1 MRSDVLNKSS
11 NKYNFLAKMA
21 SPKLVFAGEA
31 NVTLTEAAHCGKIV
45 VMDAASIKATLPD
58 ISSTGQNGSK
68 YVIVLAGDYSS
79 VSLDTNSA
87 KFLASCGVSATDDG
101 DKLTCDSAKEGD
113 WIEVTGD
120 GNDWIIT
127 GMGGAWSDS
136 GA

>member
-11 NKYNFLAKMA
+11 NKYNFLAKL
-21 SPKLVFAGEA
+21 SNPQLVFAGEA

-58 ISSTGQNGSK
+58 IGSTAENCSK

-79 VSLDTNSA
+79 VSLDTNNA

-101 DKLTCDSAKEGD
+101 DKLTCTSAKEGD

-120 GNDWIIT
+120 GADWIIT
-127 GMGGAWSDS
+127 GMGGVWADD